1 VPAFDVPPHRPPARQ
16 VFLSAGD
23 SVTAQSSISLEI
35 PGLSHTPPISADA
48 PPARAVK
55 HSASPTAWRRALLAG
70 FFIQLL
76 LILFVT
82 AIGLQQ
88 LRMSAN
94 NLSTVVDVHMK
105 KLGLTKTMMIAARER
120 TLSMFRL
127 ARSSDPFERDEMY
140 MQFNSS
146 GSQFANAREALLNM
160 PLSARERELIALQ
173 GRLTGIAM
181 PIQTQVVET
190 HRNDFNHKAEEQVLA
205 NAIPAQND
213 VLAAL
218 VQLDAETQKIAF
230 AASRK
235 AHQAHALARFW
246 MFLLSG
252 IALLLGVAVAGV
264 VMYYTHRVSREREH
278 LATHDTLTGLPNRM
292 LFMDRLEQ
300 SLIRAQ
306 RRGTLVGVMFIDLDR
321 FKRVNDTLGHA
332 SGDLLI
338 CEVARRLQAVTRA
351 EDIVARLGGDEF
363 VVVIDAVRIN
373 QILHV
378 VEKTLAVVSEPY
390 RIDGRELFSSG
401 SIGVSVYPNDGTDA
415 SSLLRNADT
424 AMYTAKGS
432 GRNRFQL
439 YDAAMNA
446 MAEERLQLETEL
458 HYALERNEFVFH
470 YQPQLNLETGRIE
483 GVEALLRWNK
493 PDKGLLSPALFLSML
508 EETGGIVSVGRS
520 LLLAACRQT
529 AAWHAAGFANLDV
542 AVNVSSKE
550 FWHDTLI
557 DTVRDALA
565 QSGLPPRS
573 LQLELTEGIF
583 MEDVDAA
590 VVRILALK
598 ALGVAVAIDDFGTG
612 YSSLAHLK
620 RFPLDV
626 LKIDRY
632 FVKDL
637 PRSPI
642 NEALISSILAL
653 CKGLH
658 LGTVAEGVETRE
670 QLESLRTLGCQV
682 VQGYFISRPVPAEQI
697 IGLLGRD
704 WLLEFGHSREARQ
717 GGSAV

>member
-1 VPAFDVPPHRPPARQ
+1 MHANPDALPAKAARRP
-16 VFLSAGD
+16 V
-23 SVTAQSSISLEI
+23 
-35 PGLSHTPPISADA
+35 
-48 PPARAVK
+48 
-55 HSASPTAWRRALLAG
+55 SPTAWPRTLFAG
-70 FFIQLL
+70 FVVQVL

-82 AIGLQQ
+82 TIGLQQ
-88 LRMSAN
+88 LRLTAN
-94 NLSTVVDVHMK
+94 NLSTVVNVHMQ
-105 KLGLTKTMMIAARER
+105 KLSLTKTMMIAARER

-127 ARSSDPFERDEMY
+127 AQSSDPFERDEMF

-146 GSQFANAREALLNM
+146 GSEFARARMALLNM
-160 PLSARERELIALQ
+160 PLSNRERELIVMQ
-173 GRLTGIAM
+173 GHLTGIAM
-181 PIQTQVVET
+181 PIHTQIVEMLSS
-190 HRNDFNHKAEEQVLA
+190 DFGQEAEEQVLVT
-205 NAIPAQND
+205 AIPAQNA
-213 VLAAL
+213 VLATL
-218 VQLDAETQKIAF
+218 VQLDAETQRIASE
-230 AASRK
+230 ASRN
-235 AHQAHALARFW
+235 AHQAHELARFW
-246 MFLLSG
+246 MYLLSG
-252 IALLLGVAVAGV
+252 IALLLGISVAAV
-264 VMYYTHRVSREREH
+264 VMYYTNRVSREREH
-278 LATHDTLTGLPNRM
+278 LATHDALTGLPNRM
-292 LFMDRLEQ
+292 LFMDRLGQ
-300 SLIRAQ
+300 ALIRAK

-332 SGDLLI
+332 SGDQLI
-338 CEVARRLQAVTRA
+338 CEVARRLQSVTRA

-363 VVVIDAVRIN
+363 VVVIDAVTVN

-378 VEKTLAVVSEPY
+378 VEKTLAMVSEPCG
-390 RIDGRELFSSG
+390 IAGREIFSSC
-401 SIGVSVYPNDGTDA
+401 SIGVSVYPTDGTDA
-415 SSLLRNADT
+415 GSLLKNADT
-424 AMYTAKGS
+424 AMYNAKGS

-483 GVEALLRWNK
+483 GVEALIRWNK

-520 LLLAACRQT
+520 LLLAACHQT
-529 AAWHAAGFANLDV
+529 ADWHVAGFTDLDV

-550 FWHDTLI
+550 FWHETLL
-557 DTVRDALA
+557 DNVRDALA
-565 QSGLPPRS
+565 QSGLPPQS

-626 LKIDRY
+626 LKIDRF

-637 PRSPI
+637 PNAPA

-653 CKGLH
+653 CKGLN

-670 QLESLRTLGCQV
+670 QLESLRTLGCQI
-682 VQGYFISRPVPAEQI
+682 VQGYFVSRPVPAEQI
-697 IGLLGRD
+697 IALLGRD
-704 WLLEFGHSREARQ
+704 WLQEFGHTREARR
-717 GGSAV
+717 GSAVLPCSAISDARH

>member
-1 VPAFDVPPHRPPARQ
+1 MHVDPDATPAQAVRRP
-16 VFLSAGD
+16 
-23 SVTAQSSISLEI
+23 
-35 PGLSHTPPISADA
+35 
-48 PPARAVK
+48 
-55 HSASPTAWRRALLAG
+55 ASPTAWRRTLLAG
-70 FFIQLL
+70 FVIQLL

-88 LRMSAN
+88 LRMTAD

-120 TLSMFRL
+120 TISMFRL
-127 ARSSDPFERDEMY
+127 ARSEDPFERDEMF

-146 GSQFANAREALLNM
+146 GSQFAQARVALLNM
-160 PLSARERELIALQ
+160 PLSERERELIVLQ
-173 GRLTGIAM
+173 GQLTGIAM
-181 PIQTQVVET
+181 PIQTQIVEML
-190 HRNDFNHKAEEQVLA
+190 RNDFNREAEEEVLA
-205 NAIPAQND
+205 NAIPAQNS
-213 VLAAL
+213 VLAVL
-218 VQLDAETQKIAF
+218 VELDAETQKIAL

-235 AHQAHALARFW
+235 AHGAHEVARFW
-246 MFLLSG
+246 MYLLSG
-252 IALLLGVAVAGV
+252 IALLLGVFVAGV
-264 VMYYTHRVSREREH
+264 VMYYTNRVSREREH

-306 RRGTLVGVMFIDLDR
+306 RRETLVGVMFIDLDR

-332 SGDLLI
+332 CGDQLI
-338 CEVARRLQAVTRA
+338 CEVAKRLQAVTRA

-363 VVVIDAVRIN
+363 VVVIDAAKIN
-373 QILHV
+373 QILQV
-378 VEKTLAVVSEPY
+378 VEKTLAMVSEPY
-390 RIDGRELFSSG
+390 RIAGREIFSSC

-415 SSLLRNADT
+415 GSLLKNADT

-520 LLLAACRQT
+520 LLLAACHQT
-529 AAWHAAGFANLDV
+529 ADWHAAGFTDLDV

-550 FWHDTLI
+550 FWHETLI
-557 DTVRDALA
+557 DNVRDALA
-565 QSGLPPRS
+565 QSGLPPQS

-626 LKIDRY
+626 LKIDRF

-637 PRSPI
+637 PNAPAS
-642 NEALISSILAL
+642 EALISSILAL
-653 CKGLH
+653 CRGLN
-658 LGTVAEGVETRE
+658 LGAVAEGVETRA
-670 QLESLRTLGCQV
+670 QLESLRMLGCRI
-682 VQGYFISRPVPAEQI
+682 VQGYFVSRPVPAEQI
-697 IGLLGRD
+697 LALLGHD
-704 WLLEFGHSREARQ
+704 WLQEFGHIREARR
-717 GGSAV
+717 GSAV

>member
-1 VPAFDVPPHRPPARQ
+1 MYV
-16 VFLSAGD
+16 S
-23 SVTAQSSISLEI
+23 T
-35 PGLSHTPPISADA
+35 DA
-48 PPARAVK
+48 PPARAARRY
-55 HSASPTAWRRALLAG
+55 ASPTAWRRTLLAG
-70 FFIQLL
+70 FVVQLL

-88 LRMSAN
+88 LRMTAD

-105 KLGLTKTMMIAARER
+105 KLGLTKTMMVAARER
-120 TLSMFRL
+120 TISMFRL
-127 ARSSDPFERDEMY
+127 AQSSDPFERDEMF

-146 GSQFANAREALLNM
+146 GSKFANAREALLSM
-160 PLSARERELIALQ
+160 PLSERERELIALQ
-173 GRLTGIAM
+173 GKLTGIAM
-181 PIQTQVVET
+181 PIQTHIVET
-190 HRNDFNHKAEEQVLA
+190 LRNDFDHEAERQALV
-205 NAIPAQND
+205 NAVPAQNN

-218 VQLDAETQKIAF
+218 VQLDAETQKIALE
-230 AASRK
+230 ASRK
-235 AHQAHALARFW
+235 AHQAHEVARFW
-246 MFLLSG
+246 MYLLSG
-252 IALLLGVAVAGV
+252 IALLLGVFVAGI
-264 VMYYTHRVSREREH
+264 VMYYTTRVSREREH

-306 RRGTLVGVMFIDLDR
+306 RRETLVGVMFIDLDR

-363 VVVIDAVRIN
+363 VVVIDAAQVN
-373 QILHV
+373 QILQV
-378 VEKTLAVVSEPY
+378 VEKTLTVASEPY
-390 RIDGRELFSSG
+390 LIAGRELFSSC
-401 SIGVSVYPNDGTDA
+401 SIGVSVYPNDGPDA
-415 SSLLRNADT
+415 GTLLKNADT

-458 HYALERNEFVFH
+458 HYALERNEFEFH

-483 GVEALLRWNK
+483 GVEALIRWNK
-493 PDKGLLSPALFLSML
+493 PDKGLLSPALFLGML
-508 EETGGIVSVGRS
+508 EESGGIVSVGRS
-520 LLLAACRQT
+520 LLLSACRQT
-529 AAWHAAGFANLDV
+529 ADWHAAGFTDLDV

-550 FWHDTLI
+550 FWHSTLI
-557 DTVRDALA
+557 DNVRDALA
-565 QSGLPPRS
+565 QSGLPPQS

-626 LKIDRY
+626 LKIDRF

-637 PRSPI
+637 PNAPA
-642 NEALISSILAL
+642 NEALIGSILAL
-653 CKGLH
+653 CQGLH
-658 LGTVAEGVETRE
+658 LGAVAEGVETRE
-670 QLESLRTLGCQV
+670 QLESLRALGCQV
-682 VQGYFISRPVPAEQI
+682 VQGYFVSRPVPAGQI
-697 IGLLGRD
+697 AALLGCD
-704 WLLEFGHSREARQ
+704 WLQKL
-717 GGSAV
+717 SAPQT

>member
-1 VPAFDVPPHRPPARQ
+1 
-16 VFLSAGD
+16 
-23 SVTAQSSISLEI
+23 
-35 PGLSHTPPISADA
+35 
-48 PPARAVK
+48 
-55 HSASPTAWRRALLAG
+55 
-70 FFIQLL
+70 
-76 LILFVT
+76 
-82 AIGLQQ
+82 
-88 LRMSAN
+88 
-94 NLSTVVDVHMK
+94 
-105 KLGLTKTMMIAARER
+105 
-120 TLSMFRL
+120 MFRL
-127 ARSSDPFERDEMY
+127 AQSSDPFERDEMF
-140 MQFNSS
+140 MQFNAS
-146 GSQFANAREALLNM
+146 GSKFAQARVALLSM
-160 PLSARERELIALQ
+160 HLSDRERELIALQ
-173 GRLTGIAM
+173 GRQTGIAM
-181 PIQTQVVET
+181 PLQAQIVEIL
-190 HRNDFNHKAEEQVLA
+190 HNDLSHEAEKQALI
-205 NAIPAQND
+205 NAMPAQDN

-218 VQLDAETQKIAF
+218 VQLDDETQKIAF
-230 AASRK
+230 EASRK

-246 MFLLSG
+246 MYLLSG
-252 IALLLGVAVAGV
+252 IALLLGVVVAGV

-306 RRGTLVGVMFIDLDR
+306 RRATLVGVMFIDLDR